1 MLLAHNDQFE
11 FDIVSFRKAYNISVD
26 GKALNSDKALNGK
39 TWNSAFKL
47 QINKNNQATAKFK
60 QPRNE
65 AFQKV
70 TRELLVKLNLS
81 LQLIRS
87 SKLPLERVSV
97 MAIANFLQLPSSYVE
112 VYSRYEKMSIVT
124 Y

>member
-47 QINKNNQATAKFK
+47 QINKNNQATANFK

-65 AFQKV
+65 AFQKAP
-70 TRELLVKLNLS
+70 RELLVKLNLS
-81 LQLIRS
+81 LQL
-87 SKLPLERVSV
+87 RVV
-97 MAIANFLQLPSSYVE
+97 SYHLKE
-112 VYSRYEKMSIVT
+112 CL
-124 Y
+124 